1 MGVRPEHVT
10 LGGPLA
16 IPAHVMVVE
25 PTGYETQ
32 VIAKLAGQDIV
43 CVFRERLNDRPGD
56 SIALTFEGP
65 LHFFDAQTG
74 KAIDGAADAGS
85 CGSSVCQSCRL
96 SGNRINVAKARV
108 NDAER
113 RGREGFAMKGQRVNR
128 RSLLIGMAL
137 APAVVRAARAAPM
150 TLRLSS
156 SLPNNPQFA
165 NGRVYYDNL
174 VKRLA
179 ADGLADRIDVQFFP
193 DNQLGQ
199 EIDVVNSVSLG
210 VIDLMVTGTSIWA
223 NVVPLIGL
231 LDLGYLFES
240 FPQQTKALDA
250 GAAKPLEQ
258 ALIAGANVHIIGWAY
273 NFGSRSVLCKS
284 PVNAP
289 ADLAGKRIRTL
300 PNKIITECLRLMGA
314 AATPMAFGEIY
325 TALQAG
331 VLDGLEHDPPTI
343 VASKF
348 YETAK
353 FYSLTQ
359 HNFSALGVFC
369 SGLTLS
375 RMEAPLRDQFLTA
388 AAEAAAD
395 TRVRGLEAEKE
406 ALESLKQKGVEIIA
420 CDREPFRKLAAPQT
434 DEFIKAHPEAKPIID
449 IVRSTKA

>member
-1 MGVRPEHVT
+1 
-10 LGGPLA
+10 
-16 IPAHVMVVE
+16 
-25 PTGYETQ
+25 
-32 VIAKLAGQDIV
+32 
-43 CVFRERLNDRPGD
+43 
-56 SIALTFEGP
+56 
-65 LHFFDAQTG
+65 
-74 KAIDGAADAGS
+74 
-85 CGSSVCQSCRL
+85 
-96 SGNRINVAKARV
+96 
-108 NDAER
+108 
-113 RGREGFAMKGQRVNR
+113 MKGKRVNR

-179 ADGLADRIDVQFFP
+179 AGGLADRIDVQFFP

-240 FPQQTKALDA
+240 FPQQTKALDG
-250 GAAKPLEQ
+250 GAAKPFEQ
-258 ALIAGANVHIIGWAY
+258 ALKSGANVDIIGWAY

-300 PNKIITECLRLMGA
+300 PNKIITECVRLMGA
-314 AATPMAFGEIY
+314 AATPLAFGEIY

-353 FYSLTQ
+353 FYSLTE

-369 SGLTLS
+369 SGLTLTK
-375 RMEAPLRDQFLTA
+375 MDPPLRDQFLAA

-420 CDREPFRKLAAPQT
+420 CDREPFRKLVAPQS
-434 DEFIKAHPEAKPIID
+434 DEFIKAHPEAKAIID